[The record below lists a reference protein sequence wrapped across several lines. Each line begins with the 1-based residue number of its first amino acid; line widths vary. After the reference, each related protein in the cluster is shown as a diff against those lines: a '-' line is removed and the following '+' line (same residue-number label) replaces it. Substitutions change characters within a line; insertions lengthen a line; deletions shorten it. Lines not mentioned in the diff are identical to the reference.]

1 MVDNEIYLILE
12 ELTERVKKLEQ
23 DSHPPVDWKELINS
37 NSRRLD
43 FLEGKDEQRP

>member
-1 MVDNEIYLILE
+1 MIE
-12 ELTERVKKLEQ
+12 ELAEKVKKLEQ

-43 FLEGKDEQRP
+43 FLEGKGEQRP